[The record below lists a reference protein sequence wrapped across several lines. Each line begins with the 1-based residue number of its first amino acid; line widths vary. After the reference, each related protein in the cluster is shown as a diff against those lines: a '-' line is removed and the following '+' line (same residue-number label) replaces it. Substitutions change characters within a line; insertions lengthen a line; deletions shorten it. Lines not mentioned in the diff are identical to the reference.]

1 MNFATSLHTTGKWIR
16 KGLRKVRI
24 IVLSRLETWAPHHEV
39 SFMFLDWI
47 VWLYTYWRGLTE
59 MSIFRVKAMRRPM
72 ARRWTETGT
81 YAFFIY
87 KHSDSKKEI
96 PGEGASRANKKT
108 MINIGECIK
117 EEIIEQD
124 RSISWLAKKLNR
136 NRTAIYRM
144 LSKNSIDTHLLF
156 SISMLLHRDFFAE
169 FSSEIKERF
178 DQKSV

>member
-1 MNFATSLHTTGKWIR
+1 
-16 KGLRKVRI
+16 
-24 IVLSRLETWAPHHEV
+24 
-39 SFMFLDWI
+39 MFLDWI

-59 MSIFRVKAMRRPM
+59 MSIYRVKAMRRPM
-72 ARRWTETGT
+72 ARGWTETGT
-81 YAFFIY
+81 CAFFHLEALILLMTG
-87 KHSDSKKEI
+87 I
-96 PGEGASRANKKT
+96 PASGASGATSKT

-117 EEIIEQD
+117 EEIIKQD

-169 FSSEIKERF
+169 FSIEINEKL
-178 DQKSV
+178 DQKSI